1 MNRQKT
7 VLMITDQVSLACELK
22 EVLEKHGINPLWAAT
37 AEAGLEAAR
46 RAAPDLILLSLELP
60 GLSGLGLGQELKSD
74 PQTRQ
79 IPLVVLTEHDAP
91 SVPHAAIQ
99 LGALDIIPGDVFA
112 GSVLLATLRQLNILE
127 QPSGEVHG
135 DVE

>member
-1 MNRQKT
+1 MKRQKT
-7 VLMITDQVSLACELK
+7 VLMITNQVRLACELK
-22 EVLEKHGINPLWAAT
+22 EVLKKHGVNPLWAVT
-37 AEAGLEAAR
+37 AEAGLELAH

-74 PQTRQ
+74 VQTRQ
-79 IPLVVLTEHDAP
+79 IPLIVLAEHDVP
-91 SVPHAAIQ
+91 GVPHAAIQ
-99 LGALDIIPGDVFA
+99 LGALDIIPDDVFA

-127 QPSGEVHG
+127 QLSSEAHA